1 MTPTEQANQWA
12 KSPKPVT
19 NATNSTVPSLNKCSL
34 NKCHPLEYP
43 LFLPRIGA
51 PHSYFGLLLE
61 LVPLDAVLKHGEP
74 SDLGWIYCLSDQKRC
89 GCQFFLSPFFSFRG
103 VLNSVAT
110 QCGLKSAVF
119 TNSSTLCEWVA
130 LIGRYFL

>member
-1 MTPTEQANQWA
+1 MTPTEQAKQWA

-51 PHSYFGLLLE
+51 THSYFGLLLD

-74 SDLGWIYCLSDQKRC
+74 SDLGWIYCVRDPKRC
-89 GCQFFLSPFFSFRG
+89 GCQFSFFA
-103 VLNSVAT
+103 VLFV
-110 QCGLKSAVF
+110 
-119 TNSSTLCEWVA
+119 
-130 LIGRYFL
+130 